1 MTPIIFTRP
10 VFAVAGRRYDWGD
23 VLLAS
28 LLWGEW
34 ARLEAEVHEGI
45 ACAKRSE
52 ALDAPPPA
60 DALDEAATA
69 FRYERDLIRA
79 QAMYTWLETRGLTVK
94 EWLDYVRRLVLRRDS
109 PEALRDAVARYP
121 VNEVEVIDLIPI
133 EGFCSGRFNRL
144 AQKLAGRAAIFDRI
158 TAEPGDTT
166 SAEDGEVRDL
176 VESVRPG
183 VAERALP
190 DLSPDVS
197 RERLTMLARLELSF
211 WRFRDAA
218 LNARALADR
227 VRLHRLDWIRF
238 NCRTL
243 ALANSQAAREAAMCL
258 REDGAGLADVA
269 AMARAPLRETCFCV
283 DELDTGVRE
292 HFLGA
297 RPGELLGPMPMRG
310 EFVLFEVVDKVAPSQ
325 DDPEIRRRAEDA
337 IMHGAV
343 SREIHQRVTWEFPM

>member
-1 MTPIIFTRP
+1 MTETIFTRP
-10 VFAVAGRRYDWGD
+10 VFAVGGRHYDWGD
-23 VLLAS
+23 VVLAS

-52 ALDAPPPA
+52 ALEAPLPA
-60 DALDEAATA
+60 DALDEAAAA
-69 FRYERDLIRA
+69 FRYERDLISA

-94 EWLDYVRRLVLRRDS
+94 GWLDYIRRLVLRRDS

-121 VNEVEVIDLIPI
+121 VSEVEVIELIPV
-133 EGFCSGRFNRL
+133 EGFCSGRFDRL
-144 AQKLAGRAAIFDRI
+144 ARKLAGRAAAFDRMI
-158 TAEPGDTT
+158 SEAGDTAP
-166 SAEDGEVRDL
+166 AEEGEVREL
-176 VESVRPG
+176 VESVPPG
-183 VAERALP
+183 AAERALS
-190 DLSPDVS
+190 DLSPDLS
-197 RERLTMLARLELSF
+197 RERLTTLACLELGF
-211 WRFRDAA
+211 RRFRDAT
-218 LNARALADR
+218 LSARALADR
-227 VRLHRLDWIRF
+227 VSLHRLDWIRF
-238 NCRTL
+238 SCRAL
-243 ALANSQAAREAAMCL
+243 ALPNGQAAREAAMCL

-283 DELDTGVRE
+283 DELDAGLRE

-310 EFVLFEVVDKVAPSQ
+310 EFVLFEVVDKVVPSQ

-337 IMHGAV
+337 IMRSAV